1 MPSPPHPL
9 SSTPSP
15 LSQNFILKA
24 WVRIGKSLG
33 PDFVPYLPM
42 VVEPLMAMI
51 ETNPE
56 TELTE
61 DQVRAVVLHVVMQPR
76 SNITFKYKTSSRFE

>member
-61 DQVRAVVLHVVMQPR
+61 DQVRAVVLHVVMH
-76 SNITFKYKTSSRFE
+76 NATTVKYNFQVQNKL